1 MKGIKYIILLLTNDT
16 LYLAAMRKMKAAAT
30 TGNGF
35 LILIYSTFY
44 IFFIYFF
51 YYLFILFYFIYLIL
65 FFILFINFRVFV
77 SCFRVV
83 CCVFMSH
90 IIASHKAHTTQKPL
104 PVLAMVHCIFSCC
117 LYTRPRLLATAA
129 AVFVTSVQISF
140 CSAPVF
146 KQYISTAFA
155 R

>member
-90 IIASHKAHTTQKPL
+90 IIASHKAHTTQKTTASFGNGSL
-104 PVLAMVHCIFSCC
+104 HFQLLSLYQATTFSNGSSGFRDQCPDII
-117 LYTRPRLLATAA
+117 L
-129 AVFVTSVQISF
+129 F
-140 CSAPVF
+140 CACF
-146 KQYISTAFA
+146 
-155 R
+155 